1 MSAKNLS
8 PRSFCILGL
17 VCVAVIAGILYVTV
31 SWEKT
36 LLGTSVALV
45 ALVFYIIFK
54 MSDGWMNSIEAEQ
67 IKSDQTRFTA
77 RIDRYRLS
85 LSALPEGVILFFN
98 YLPLCTYVF
107 KAVKLRCASYYF
119 LF

>member
-36 LLGTSVALV
+36 LLGTSLGH
-45 ALVFYIIFK
+45 F
-54 MSDGWMNSIEAEQ
+54 NRPC
-67 IKSDQTRFTA
+67 RF
-77 RIDRYRLS
+77 S
-85 LSALPEGVILFFN
+85 LLHHLQNE
-98 YLPLCTYVF
+98 
-107 KAVKLRCASYYF
+107 
-119 LF
+119 

>member
-17 VCVAVIAGILYVTV
+17 ICVAVIASLLYITV

-36 LLGTSVALV
+36 LLGTSIALV
-45 ALVFYIIFK
+45 ALVCYIIFK
-54 MSDGWMNSIEAEQ
+54 MSDGWMNSVEAEQ
-67 IKSDQTRFTA
+67 MKSDQSRFTA

-85 LSALPEGVILFFN
+85 LSALPEGVVLS
-98 YLPLCTYVF
+98 
-107 KAVKLRCASYYF
+107 VKDTRLNGVTPPPKNI
-119 LF
+119 

>member
-36 LLGTSVALV
+36 LLGTSLCHGQLGKNA
-45 ALVFYIIFK
+45 FRYF
-54 MSDGWMNSIEAEQ
+54 SS
-67 IKSDQTRFTA
+67 SCRF
-77 RIDRYRLS
+77 S
-85 LSALPEGVILFFN
+85 LLHHLQDE
-98 YLPLCTYVF
+98 
-107 KAVKLRCASYYF
+107 
-119 LF
+119 